1 MIKWGEVELSKAS
14 SPEITVHGIS
24 VGSLRYTKA
33 ALALMIRRRE
43 EQRAEKALAG
53 WSNTTLRS
61 LDDAIEGIRKLADI
75 IAQEPSEVLWE
86 VMPKEPS
93 AGQPGTHTSEDKEAL
108 ARPLAEGLRA
118 RGLKVWFDEFT
129 LTAPERAGWTGC
141 S

>member
-75 IAQEPSEVLWE
+75 IAQEPSEVLGRLC
-86 VMPKEPS
+86 PKN
-93 AGQPGTHTSEDKEAL
+93 
-108 ARPLAEGLRA
+108 LR
-118 RGLKVWFDEFT
+118 RGNQEL
-129 LTAPERAGWTGC
+129 
-141 S
+141 